1 MATPPT
7 KFMFFDDFESIV
19 SLPSNKNQ
27 KLERLG
33 QTQLLERLNQL
44 WMQFV
49 QNINS
54 NISDQKIILLK
65 LITLAGQLDSS
76 QLDVEQISTLAIQPN
91 DLIIIGTKLHPS
103 VRFLSFHFFSVE
115 GLQNDLFF

>member
-1 MATPPT
+1 
-7 KFMFFDDFESIV
+7 MFFDDFESIV